1 MKCVLRSNEIWQFG
15 TLDYQILKQKIKAI
29 DPWIWSWNLLIKPL
43 LKKNQDKLMAKI
55 MQEFIFPFLCRNQS
69 LSCTF
74 VFVYLGFTILIIAVE
89 SNYPNIE
96 LLLQNGADVNAKTD
110 TG

>member
-1 MKCVLRSNEIWQFG
+1 
-15 TLDYQILKQKIKAI
+15 
-29 DPWIWSWNLLIKPL
+29 
-43 LKKNQDKLMAKI
+43 MAKI
-55 MQEFIFPFLCRNQS
+55 MQEFIFLFLCRKQS
-69 LSCTF
+69 LCTF
-74 VFVYLGFTILIIAVE
+74 VFVYPGFTILIIAVE